1 MNRRHL
7 PNLNYRGKDASAD
20 PARRSED
27 VYEQAKGEKMGEARK
42 HISAATSRYDSNADA
57 LSDLSFGAPAPRDRN
72 EAVPGERISPRYST
86 ETPAAAGN
94 TFDSAEPQKAAIKKP
109 QLGLLA
115 MKAKGQ
121 PVKQVQR
128 MLKELNYLNS
138 EPTSLFD
145 EDTYGGVVSFQRDNN
160 LTPDGIIGPKT
171 RSALMDAFL
180 LQAEEA
186 ALADT
191 QEASLSETAGAYD
204 SDTGGLDDLA
214 FASGP
219 PRERVDPLSN
229 Q

>member
-1 MNRRHL
+1 MNRRPL

-20 PARRSED
+20 PARRS
-27 VYEQAKGEKMGEARK
+27 YEQAKGEKMDEARE

-86 ETPAAAGN
+86 EAPAAA
-94 TFDSAEPQKAAIKKP
+94 DSAVDLAEIQKTAAKKP
-109 QLGLLA
+109 QIGLLA

-145 EDTYGGVVSFQRDNN
+145 EDTYGGVVRFQQENN
-160 LTPDGIIGPKT
+160 LTPDGVIGPKT

-186 ALADT
+186 AQVST
-191 QEASLSETAGAYD
+191 PEASLPETTGTYAT
-204 SDTGGLDDLA
+204 DTSGLDDLA
-214 FASGP
+214 FASGS
-219 PRERVDPLSN
+219 PRARTDPMSVP
-229 Q
+229 